1 MNLAICGMY
10 RGAIVILGLSSPHFI
25 FVIVKLFN
33 NFPFSLLSSLA
44 PFRDEM
50 RWDALCDMCATLA
63 YDGIDTSVSVTH
75 EVRDAHQKQTRV
87 SDT

>member
-44 PFRDEM
+44 PFRDE
-50 RWDALCDMCATLA
+50 T
-63 YDGIDTSVSVTH
+63 YDGIDTLVSVTH